1 VARRRYVIELTEAE
15 HEAVLSAVYY
25 ARISPEYEGACA
37 SQQLAALRRAE
48 DKIANAEPV
57 PRRRAR

>member
-1 VARRRYVIELTEAE
+1 VIELTEAE